1 MPFYNIKFKKGNT
14 SIECT
19 VFDNDATADE
29 TALAKKAADEGI
41 LPDIVTDLKMDVV
54 PDSKREV
61 VVSDS
66 VMEGYE

>member
-19 VFDNDATADE
+19 VFGDAAADE
-29 TALAKKAADEGI
+29 SALAKKATDEGI
-41 LPDIVTDLKMDVV
+41 LPDIVTDLRMDVV
-54 PDSKREV
+54 PGSKREV